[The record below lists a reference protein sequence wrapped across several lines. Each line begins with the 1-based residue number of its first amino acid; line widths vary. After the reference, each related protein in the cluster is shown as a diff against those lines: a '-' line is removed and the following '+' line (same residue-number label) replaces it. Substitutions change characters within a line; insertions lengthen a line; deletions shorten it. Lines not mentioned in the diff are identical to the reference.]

1 MNAKEL
7 KKWLEEHDWNISI
20 DKDGSAIIERWT
32 NDGVHMVTSLYP
44 FTLIEYALYV
54 DSIDPNEEVLLLWRT
69 DKMYQ
74 QVMGNLA
81 DAYNDIASFKQMLMD
96 ELDELSVS

>member
-1 MNAKEL
+1 
-7 KKWLEEHDWNISI
+7 
-20 DKDGSAIIERWT
+20 
-32 NDGVHMVTSLYP
+32 
-44 FTLIEYALYV
+44 
-54 DSIDPNEEVLLLWRT
+54 
-69 DKMYQ
+69 MYQ